1 MGLSLDSLSLYLISF
16 QLTQQSLSL
25 ILHTPIECSS
35 RSHVS
40 SAVVF
45 ISICML
51 YLYCIH
57 DGRGRC
63 KFGYSR
69 DPLARVRSL
78 QTGNGLA
85 LELVHSIP
93 VDPQRVRELERLLHR
108 EIGLH
113 RRVKGEWFT
122 IDSHSAK
129 NLLTWFEIRY
139 C

>member
-1 MGLSLDSLSLYLISF
+1 
-16 QLTQQSLSL
+16 
-25 ILHTPIECSS
+25 
-35 RSHVS
+35 
-40 SAVVF
+40 
-45 ISICML
+45 ML
-51 YLYCIH
+51 YLYCISNS
-57 DGRGRC
+57 RGGC

-78 QTGNGLA
+78 QTGSSSQ

-129 NLLTWFEIRY
+129 KLLLWFEIRY
-139 C
+139 CSEPNSGA